1 VCPEHTP
8 NREQQNNTQTQY
20 EIMSKPT
27 KTPPNGPPGAT
38 ASTEPNYRINPEV
51 EAKIDDWIKQNS
63 KSWKY
68 IQAMPRDRL
77 ERTVALNEVRQLD
90 RRQRLETGLMEAIN
104 NDPTR
109 KQAYDILTKDMS
121 QEQREDFILKVERE
135 KWRTQQQSQS
145 QTQTRKEAVSV

>member
-1 VCPEHTP
+1 
-8 NREQQNNTQTQY
+8 
-20 EIMSKPT
+20 MSKAT
-27 KTPPNGPPGAT
+27 KPPPNGATGAT
-38 ASTEPNYRINPEV
+38 ASAEPSYRINPEV

-77 ERTVALNEVRQLD
+77 ERTVVLNEIRQLD
-90 RRQRLETGLMEAIN
+90 RRQRMETGLMQAIN

-109 KQAYDILTKDMS
+109 KQAYDILTQDMS

-135 KWRTQQQSQS
+135 KWRSKQQSQS
-145 QTQTRKEAVSV
+145 QTQTRKEGVTV